1 MATRTAATKR
11 LTVFYVT
18 SLSAIAGLAIFGQLV
33 IQRSLTQQELDI
45 QVINTAQQQQ
55 MLIPQI
61 SRTVMNLGL
70 TDDSRERQQRLDEL
84 KLLIDS
90 ATAWG
95 SKLQTLMNNPS
106 LSPDRRQYVE
116 RMIRQILPNHRQIV
130 TTAELFL
137 QAPATTGANP
147 ANRLPL
153 PPQRSEL
160 RNRFNQPGTNAAP
173 LIRQPSRSEPPTGR
187 MPPPEDDVPVPPVGG
202 LPMPTAD
209 NRPLPVDGIA
219 QLRLLERG
227 IMRDLDEITLHYNQK
242 VAAEVQSLKKLEWGL
257 LAVTLLVLLLEG
269 VLVFR
274 PAVQSI
280 HTTLADLA
288 KALQVSQE
296 ATRKLAKEQ
305 RKSEK
310 LLLNILPRPI
320 ANRLKEKQ
328 QAIADGFAEVTVLF
342 ADIVGFTKLSATI
355 PPQTLVALL
364 NEIFSDF
371 DQLAEKHGLEK
382 IKTIGDAYMVVGGLP
397 VPRADHAE
405 AIVAMAL
412 DMQRAIAAFNRTQNQ
427 SLSIRIGINTGP
439 VVAGVIGTKKFIYD
453 LWGDTV
459 NTASR
464 MESHGIPGRIQM
476 TASTY
481 AQIQGKYPVEPQGKI
496 AVKGKGD
503 METYLVVHQEGREC

>member
-1 MATRTAATKR
+1 MAARTAATRR
-11 LTVFYVT
+11 LTVFYVA

-33 IQRSLTQQELDI
+33 IQRSLSQQELDI
-45 QVINTAQQQQ
+45 QVITTAQQQQ

-61 SRTVMNLGL
+61 TRTVMNLRL
-70 TDDSRERQQRLDEL
+70 TDDSSERQQRLEEL
-84 KLLIDS
+84 KSLINS
-90 ATAWG
+90 AAAWD
-95 SKLQTLMNNPS
+95 SKLKTLMNNPS
-106 LSPDRRQYVE
+106 LSADRRQYVQ
-116 RMIRQILPNHRQIV
+116 RMITQILPNHRQML
-130 TTAELFL
+130 TAAQLFL
-137 QAPATTGANP
+137 QAPAPTTPNLP
-147 ANRLPL
+147 NRSPQ

-160 RNRFNQPGTNAAP
+160 QRSELRERFSQPGSSTAP
-173 LIRQPSRSEPPTGR
+173 FIRQPPGAAPPMGM
-187 MPPPEDDVPVPPVGG
+187 MPPPEDD
-202 LPMPTAD
+202 LPMPRAGARLTPNAD
-209 NRPLPVDGIA
+209 SPPLPVEGIA

-242 VAAEVQSLKKLEWGL
+242 VAAEVQSLKQLEWGL

-274 PAVQSI
+274 PAVQKI
-280 HTTLADLA
+280 HLTLADLA
-288 KALQVSQE
+288 KALQASQE

-305 RKSEK
+305 HKSEK

-320 ANRLKEKQ
+320 AKRLKENQ

-397 VPRADHAE
+397 VPRPDHAE

-464 MESHGIPGRIQM
+464 MESHGIPGRIQI

-496 AVKGKGD
+496 DVKGKGE
-503 METYLVVHQEGREC
+503 METYLVGHR